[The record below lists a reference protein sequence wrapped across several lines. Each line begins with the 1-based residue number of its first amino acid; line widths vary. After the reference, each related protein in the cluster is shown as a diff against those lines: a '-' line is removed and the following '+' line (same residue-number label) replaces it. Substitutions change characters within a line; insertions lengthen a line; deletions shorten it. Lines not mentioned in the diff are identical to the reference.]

1 MNKFKGVAASEGI
14 AIGKAFVFENSKPK
28 VEKRIIPPS
37 KVDAEIEKFRNA
49 IAKTEDYINYT
60 KELSSNNLDVDYS
73 FIFDVYLLFLKD
85 TMLVDETINLIKS
98 KFYSSEYA
106 LSKVSKNII
115 ASFEASDDE
124 YLRDRKHDIEHITNK
139 LLTFMGGDDF
149 TGFDV
154 DSNSIVIA
162 RDLSPSQLVY
172 LIHKGISGFATD
184 MGSKVTHT
192 SIIARAVNIP
202 AVVGLSNVSEKLE
215 TGDTVILDAF
225 DGIVIVNPT
234 DEELMAFQKKKE
246 RYSTY
251 IEGLKCDLYLPE
263 VKTLDGHKVNLLL
276 NIEINEELKT
286 NILDIS
292 NGIGLYRTEFIY
304 LTRGDVKEDEQFE
317 ILKEAVLAS
326 KGKPVV
332 IRTFDLGGEKLSS
345 LLPHPEEVNPALG
358 LRAIRYS
365 LKFKDFFTKQLRA
378 ILRAADFGNVSIMF
392 PMVSSI
398 NEIIQVKEILND
410 VRSDLKSKGVPFG
423 DVKTGIMVEIP
434 AAAIMADQFAKH
446 VDFFSVGTNDLT
458 QYTLGV
464 DRNNEYV
471 AEIFDPIHP
480 AVLSLLKMIKLAAD
494 NNNIE
499 ATICGEMAGDPL
511 LIPVLLGLGYRNLS
525 MSPTNILK
533 ARYVVTHL
541 TIEKCRD
548 LLDRLEENY
557 YKNMHYNLLKTF
569 MNEHYKEVNFYE

>member
-37 KVDAEIEKFRNA
+37 KVDAEIEKFKNA
-49 IAKTEDYINYT
+49 ITKTEDYINYT
-60 KELSSNNLDVDYS
+60 KELSSNNLDADYS

-115 ASFEASDDE
+115 ASFEASEDE
-124 YLRDRKHDIEHITNK
+124 YLRERKHDIEHITSK

-149 TGFDV
+149 TGFDI
-154 DSNSIVIA
+154 DSNSIVIS

-202 AVVGLSNVSEKLE
+202 AVVGLSNISDKLE

-225 DGIVIVNPT
+225 DGFVIVNPT
-234 DEELMAFQKKKE
+234 DEELMIYQKKKE

-365 LKFKDFFTKQLRA
+365 LRFKDFFTKQLRA
-378 ILRAADFGNVSIMF
+378 ILRVADFGDVSIMF

-398 NEIIQVKEILND
+398 HEIIQVKEILD
-410 VRSDLKSKGVPFG
+410 EVRSDLKSKGVPFG

-434 AAAIMADQFAKH
+434 AAAIMADQFAKY

-471 AEIFDPIHP
+471 ADIFDPIHP
-480 AVLSLLKMIKLAAD
+480 AVLSLLKMIKQAAD

-511 LIPVLLGLGYRNLS
+511 FIPVLLGLGYRNLS

-541 TIEKCRD
+541 TIDKCRE
-548 LLDRLEENY
+548 LLDRLEESY
-557 YKNMHYNLLKTF
+557 HKKMHYNILKMF

>member
-124 YLRDRKHDIEHITNK
+124 YLRERKHDIEHITNK

-251 IEGLKCDLYLPE
+251 IEGLNCDLYLPE

-410 VRSDLKSKGVPFG
+410 VRTDLKSKGVPFG

>member
-37 KVDAEIEKFRNA
+37 KVDAEIEKFKNA

-60 KELSSNNLDVDYS
+60 KELSSNNLDADYS

-115 ASFEASDDE
+115 ASFEASEDE
-124 YLRDRKHDIEHITNK
+124 YLRERKHDIEHITSK

-149 TGFDV
+149 TGFDI
-154 DSNSIVIA
+154 DSNSIVIS

-202 AVVGLSNVSEKLE
+202 AVVGLSNISDKLE
-215 TGDTVILDAF
+215 TGDIVILDAF
-225 DGIVIVNPT
+225 DGFVIVNPT
-234 DEELMAFQKKKE
+234 DEELMIYQKKKE

-365 LKFKDFFTKQLRA
+365 LRFKDFFTKQLRA
-378 ILRAADFGNVSIMF
+378 ILRVANFGDVSIMF

-398 NEIIQVKEILND
+398 HEIIQVKEILD
-410 VRSDLKSKGVPFG
+410 EVRSDLKSKGVPYG

-434 AAAIMADQFAKH
+434 AAAIMADQFAKY

-471 AEIFDPIHP
+471 ADIFEPIHP
-480 AVLSLLKMIKLAAD
+480 AVLSLLKMIKQAAD

-511 LIPVLLGLGYRNLS
+511 FIPVLLGLGYRNLS

-541 TIEKCRD
+541 TIDKCRE
-548 LLDRLEENY
+548 LLDRLEESY
-557 YKNMHYNLLKTF
+557 HKKMHYNILKMF

>member
-37 KVDAEIEKFRNA
+37 KVDAEIEKFKNA

-60 KELSSNNLDVDYS
+60 KELSSNNLDADYS

-115 ASFEASDDE
+115 ASFEASEDE
-124 YLRDRKHDIEHITNK
+124 YLRERKHDIEHITSK

-149 TGFDV
+149 TGFDI
-154 DSNSIVIA
+154 DSNSIVIS

-202 AVVGLSNVSEKLE
+202 AVVGLSNISDKLE
-215 TGDTVILDAF
+215 TGDIVILDAF
-225 DGIVIVNPT
+225 DGFVIVNPT
-234 DEELMAFQKKKE
+234 DEELMIYQKKKE

-332 IRTFDLGGEKLSS
+332 IRTFDLG
-345 LLPHPEEVNPALG
+345 
-358 LRAIRYS
+358 
-365 LKFKDFFTKQLRA
+365 
-378 ILRAADFGNVSIMF
+378 
-392 PMVSSI
+392 
-398 NEIIQVKEILND
+398 VK
-410 VRSDLKSKGVPFG
+410 S
-423 DVKTGIMVEIP
+423 
-434 AAAIMADQFAKH
+434 
-446 VDFFSVGTNDLT
+446 
-458 QYTLGV
+458 
-464 DRNNEYV
+464 
-471 AEIFDPIHP
+471 
-480 AVLSLLKMIKLAAD
+480 
-494 NNNIE
+494 
-499 ATICGEMAGDPL
+499 
-511 LIPVLLGLGYRNLS
+511 
-525 MSPTNILK
+525 
-533 ARYVVTHL
+533 
-541 TIEKCRD
+541 
-548 LLDRLEENY
+548 
-557 YKNMHYNLLKTF
+557 
-569 MNEHYKEVNFYE
+569 

>member
-124 YLRDRKHDIEHITNK
+124 YLRERKHDIEHITNK

>member
-37 KVDAEIEKFRNA
+37 KVDAEIEKFKNA
-49 IAKTEDYINYT
+49 ITKTEDYINYT
-60 KELSSNNLDVDYS
+60 KELSSNNLDADYS

-115 ASFEASDDE
+115 ASFEASEDE
-124 YLRDRKHDIEHITNK
+124 YLRERKHDIEHITSK

-149 TGFDV
+149 TGFDI
-154 DSNSIVIA
+154 DSNSIVIS

-202 AVVGLSNVSEKLE
+202 AVVGLSNISDKLE

-225 DGIVIVNPT
+225 DGFVIVNPT
-234 DEELMAFQKKKE
+234 DEELMIYQKKKE

-365 LKFKDFFTKQLRA
+365 LRFKDFFTKQLRA
-378 ILRAADFGNVSIMF
+378 ILRVADFGDVSIMF

-398 NEIIQVKEILND
+398 HEIIQVKEILD
-410 VRSDLKSKGVPFG
+410 EVRSDLKSKGVPFG

-434 AAAIMADQFAKH
+434 AAAIMADQFAKY

-471 AEIFDPIHP
+471 ADIFDPIHP
-480 AVLSLLKMIKLAAD
+480 AVLSLLKMIKQAAD

-511 LIPVLLGLGYRNLS
+511 FIPVLLGLGYRNLS

-541 TIEKCRD
+541 TIEKCRE
-548 LLDRLEENY
+548 LLDRLKESY
-557 YKNMHYNLLKTF
+557 HKNMHYNILKMF

>member
-1 MNKFKGVAASEGI
+1 MNKFKGIAASEGI

-73 FIFDVYLLFLKD
+73 FIFDVYSLFLKD

-124 YLRDRKHDIEHITNK
+124 YLRERKHDIEHITNK

>member
-73 FIFDVYLLFLKD
+73 FIFDVYSLFLKD

-124 YLRDRKHDIEHITNK
+124 YLRERKHDIEHITNK

>member
-37 KVDAEIEKFRNA
+37 KVDAEIEKFKNA
-49 IAKTEDYINYT
+49 ITKTEDYINYT
-60 KELSSNNLDVDYS
+60 KELSSNNLDADYS

-115 ASFEASDDE
+115 ASFEASEDE
-124 YLRDRKHDIEHITNK
+124 YLRERKHDIEHITSK

-149 TGFDV
+149 TGFDI
-154 DSNSIVIA
+154 DSNSIVIS

-202 AVVGLSNVSEKLE
+202 AVVGLSNISDKLE

-225 DGIVIVNPT
+225 DGFVIVNPT
-234 DEELMAFQKKKE
+234 DEELMIYQKKKE

-365 LKFKDFFTKQLRA
+365 LRFKDFFTKQLRA
-378 ILRAADFGNVSIMF
+378 ILRVADFGDVSIMF

-398 NEIIQVKEILND
+398 HEIIQVKEILD
-410 VRSDLKSKGVPFG
+410 EVRSDLKSKGVPFG

-434 AAAIMADQFAKH
+434 AAAIMADQFAKY

-471 AEIFDPIHP
+471 ADIFDPIHP
-480 AVLSLLKMIKLAAD
+480 AVLSLLKMIKQAAD

-511 LIPVLLGLGYRNLS
+511 FIPVLLGLGYRNLS

-541 TIEKCRD
+541 TIDKCRE
-548 LLDRLEENY
+548 LLDRLKESY
-557 YKNMHYNLLKTF
+557 HKNMHYNILKMF